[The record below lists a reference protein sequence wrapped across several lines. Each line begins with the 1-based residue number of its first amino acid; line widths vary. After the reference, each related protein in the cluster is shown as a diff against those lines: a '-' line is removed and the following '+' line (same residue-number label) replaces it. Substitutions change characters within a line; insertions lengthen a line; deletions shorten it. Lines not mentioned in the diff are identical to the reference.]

1 MSFTTI
7 TLYKP
12 NGEPITYLDPTR
24 VSTDGGVLAF
34 YWTRGISDKPQ
45 KVITNL
51 PYMIQHDI
59 MSVATD
65 AHVTAFTQAGSA
77 ASEGREDHHASPAG
91 DLLRSAARAFNLSSG
106 AGVATGPGPNGGRGS
121 SSSGQG

>member
-12 NGEPITYLDPTR
+12 NGEPITYTDPTR
-24 VSTDGGVLAF
+24 VSTDNGVLAF

-59 MSVATD
+59 MSVAMESG
-65 AHVTAFTQAGSA
+65 ASSLKQAGCTSGGGA
-77 ASEGREDHHASPAG
+77 EESPGSPASE
-91 DLLRSAARAFNLSSG
+91 LLRSAVRALRHSDG
-106 AGVATGPGPNGGRGS
+106 AMAPLAPGLEDRVGS
-121 SSSGQG
+121 SQNGQR